1 MICISISELS
11 QLKPVF
17 DKGAELIE
25 LRLDLLASHPLEIFP
40 KIPAGIKTVATCRPG
55 IYSEKERIALLIDA
69 IELGASYVD
78 LELESKEAFV
88 RELMQSMEKTSCEAI
103 FSHHDFTGTP
113 GPKNLRN
120 KLEECYNRGGVVAK
134 IATLVHSSEDA
145 LNLLSLHSF
154 PGRKVIL
161 GMGSKGR
168 ITRVAA
174 PLLGSEFTFAS
185 PGEGGETAPGQM
197 NAEQLQTIY
206 NIINGS

>member
-11 QLKPVF
+11 QLNPVF

-25 LRLDLLASHPLEIFP
+25 LRLDLMASHPLEIFP

-55 IYSEKERIALLIDA
+55 IYSEKERIALLIA
-69 IELGASYVD
+69 SIELGASYVD

-88 RELMQSMEKTSCEAI
+88 REIMQSMEKTSCEAI

-113 GPKNLRN
+113 APKDLRN
-120 KLEECYNRGGVVAK
+120 KLEECYNRGGVLAK
-134 IATLVHSSEDA
+134 IATMVHSREDA

-161 GMGSKGR
+161 GMGPEGR